1 MDGLFFEDEAANVYR
16 TKNYI
21 VEQVLC
27 LKDDNVHT
35 AQMCSHDTFIR
46 RTKKRDEKKKKL
58 FASRKHIDG
67 KRMPTNMCI
76 KGKEAPC
83 ERGFFM

>member
-16 TKNYI
+16 TKHFI

-46 RTKKRDEKKKKL
+46 RTKKRDAQYEKL

>member
-1 MDGLFFEDEAANVYR
+1 MHGLFFEDAATNVYR

-46 RTKKRDEKKKKL
+46 RTKKRDAQYEKL

-67 KRMPTNMCI
+67 KRMSTNMCSR
-76 KGKEAPC
+76 KYVY
-83 ERGFFM
+83 